1 MRLNGTRESL
11 LSQNTPMNR
20 LYKTVSGFWPYFALC
35 ALLVALFY
43 TTGFNRNWPHWVDQE
58 LTLSYNGLLVY
69 SGSNQEYLDHPGFFS
84 IHLISS
90 LIAIANF
97 LGFYQLHSIGD
108 LNNLP
113 STLEGIK
120 ELIITTRHAALIT
133 SIAYVF
139 SAYYIAN
146 KITRKHFLSFLI
158 ALLIFVSNGV
168 FFHFTLTRTEPIA
181 FLFLV
186 WALYFYIQFFNQ
198 SDGGKPL
205 PLLLCLVMLFCGALN
220 KAQVLVLAPFYFTWT
235 YYFIH
240 ANQQHLA
247 ISESALWK
255 IASFISFAGLAIFY
269 GLISSGLS
277 LLINLGLITFFF
289 GLTFVCAKKSGL
301 NPFKATSLF
310 NAFYLIAFEVLSYM
324 SFKLNQNVSIFSNI
338 EDPISMTRW
347 LAPDPNAQTIAMDR
361 NAVYILG
368 KIANSLAEP
377 LITLFTKVSSPLIL
391 VVFCLGLMYV
401 LRGQLKK
408 SDLVF
413 GAYSFLAFYAVSLI
427 NRTRYIDAPHYLLLS
442 EFFLLGFALV
452 LISKLSSTKAKMK
465 IVGLLAFLIL
475 LMNLVPHTRYVNLL
489 MRKGGQPFC
498 SSPQIYLE
506 KIDAKKIAA
515 ECKGN
520 PI

>member
-1 MRLNGTRESL
+1 
-11 LSQNTPMNR
+11 
-20 LYKTVSGFWPYFALC
+20 
-35 ALLVALFY
+35 
-43 TTGFNRNWPHWVDQE
+43 
-58 LTLSYNGLLVY
+58 
-69 SGSNQEYLDHPGFFS
+69 
-84 IHLISS
+84 
-90 LIAIANF
+90 
-97 LGFYQLHSIGD
+97 
-108 LNNLP
+108 
-113 STLEGIK
+113 
-120 ELIITTRHAALIT
+120 
-133 SIAYVF
+133 
-139 SAYYIAN
+139 
-146 KITRKHFLSFLI
+146 
-158 ALLIFVSNGV
+158 
-168 FFHFTLTRTEPIA
+168 
-181 FLFLV
+181 
-186 WALYFYIQFFNQ
+186 
-198 SDGGKPL
+198 
-205 PLLLCLVMLFCGALN
+205 
-220 KAQVLVLAPFYFTWT
+220 
-235 YYFIH
+235 
-240 ANQQHLA
+240 
-247 ISESALWK
+247 
-255 IASFISFAGLAIFY
+255 
-269 GLISSGLS
+269 
-277 LLINLGLITFFF
+277 
-289 GLTFVCAKKSGL
+289 
-301 NPFKATSLF
+301 
-310 NAFYLIAFEVLSYM
+310 
-324 SFKLNQNVSIFSNI
+324 
-338 EDPISMTRW
+338 
-347 LAPDPNAQTIAMDR
+347 MDR

-401 LRGQLKK
+401 LRKQLKK